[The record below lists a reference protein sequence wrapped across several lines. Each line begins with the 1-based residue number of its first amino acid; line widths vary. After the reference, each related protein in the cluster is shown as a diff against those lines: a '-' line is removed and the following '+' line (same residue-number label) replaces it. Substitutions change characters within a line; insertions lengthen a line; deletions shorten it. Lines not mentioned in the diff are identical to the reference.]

1 MHRITHF
8 AFLLLA
14 AVAFASGANLVAA
27 AEPMPTEVAVV
38 ATPNHDPHHVS
49 PMWTV
54 AAPVSA
60 ETAAANPVIL
70 RAEPVVAAPSAPAFV
85 AADNVLYARANARL
99 RAAPSTAARI
109 VAKLAANAPLRAIA
123 RSTDGAWWQV
133 SLAAPPGQQVRTGYV
148 HRDAVTA
155 DQVVKTK
162 RLVATAPVAAAS
174 PPPVPARRS
183 QGPLDVVNDAMN
195 WLANAAG
202 TAGTGAPRPIVTRSE
217 H

>member
-1 MHRITHF
+1 MHRIMHF
-8 AFLLLA
+8 AFLLLS

-27 AEPMPTEVAVV
+27 TEPIPTEVAEV

-49 PMWTV
+49 PTWTV

-99 RAAPSTAARI
+99 RAAPSTAAGV

-133 SLAAPPGQQVRTGYV
+133 SLAASPDQQGRTGYV
-148 HRDAVTA
+148 HRDAVTT

-162 RLVATAPVAAAS
+162 RPAAAAPEAAAS
-174 PPPVPARRS
+174 PRPVPARRS
-183 QGPLDVVNDAMN
+183 QDPLVLVKQAMN